1 MNFKLKKIHLFVI
14 LLIALIGCCIQMP
27 QFNLGFNLGFKE
39 GMANDELD
47 KTPDAYLLHI
57 TKNPT
62 DATVDGTYPNLGTT
76 SSGSGTLATVDVIIT
91 NGTVTSLTIKE
102 KGSDYKIGESITV
115 DGSHFNSTENLIF
128 ELVDTSA
135 DTTTDTTAAADTEE
149 GKSSFQEEG
158 RMNPLVL
165 FNTMVNGESNSSIT
179 EIKDSADE
187 DVAGATSTFTNITMQ
202 NRDLMGSPIN
212 LSESSPSRSVS
223 VKNQNQKKNQNPL
236 SSFLANIFGGK
247 KEGMENEGNPAYPG
261 KEGEEDQWIL
271 KSKIV
276 PPVCPKCPE
285 PTCDT
290 KKCPPCPS
298 CERCPEP
305 AFECKKVPNYRST
318 NDNYLPRPVLA
329 DFSQFG
335 M

>member
-14 LLIALIGCCIQMP
+14 LLIALIGCCIQIP
-27 QFNLGFNLGFKE
+27 QFNFGFNLGFKE
-39 GMANDELD
+39 GIDDSQGEGD
-47 KTPDAYLLHI
+47 GEGQGQGEGDGEDQGPDFQ
-57 TKNPT
+57 T
-62 DATVDGTYPNLGTT
+62 D
-76 SSGSGTLATVDVIIT
+76 S
-91 NGTVTSLTIKE
+91 K
-102 KGSDYKIGESITV
+102 
-115 DGSHFNSTENLIF
+115 
-128 ELVDTSA
+128 
-135 DTTTDTTAAADTEE
+135 
-149 GKSSFQEEG
+149 
-158 RMNPLVL
+158 MNPLVL
-165 FNTMVNGESNSSIT
+165 FNTMVNGASFSSI
-179 EIKDSADE
+179 DE
-187 DVAGATSTFTNITMQ
+187 KGATVVEEEEF
-202 NRDLMGSPIN
+202 
-212 LSESSPSRSVS
+212 E
-223 VKNQNQKKNQNPL
+223 NQKKNKNPL

-247 KEGMENEGNPAYPG
+247 KEGMENEDKPAYPG

-290 KKCPPCPS
+290 KKDCPPCPS

>member
-1 MNFKLKKIHLFVI
+1 
-14 LLIALIGCCIQMP
+14 
-27 QFNLGFNLGFKE
+27 
-39 GMANDELD
+39 
-47 KTPDAYLLHI
+47 
-57 TKNPT
+57 
-62 DATVDGTYPNLGTT
+62 
-76 SSGSGTLATVDVIIT
+76 
-91 NGTVTSLTIKE
+91 
-102 KGSDYKIGESITV
+102 
-115 DGSHFNSTENLIF
+115 
-128 ELVDTSA
+128 
-135 DTTTDTTAAADTEE
+135 
-149 GKSSFQEEG
+149 
-158 RMNPLVL
+158 MNPLVL
-165 FNTMVNGESNSSIT
+165 FNTMVNGASFSSI
-179 EIKDSADE
+179 DE
-187 DVAGATSTFTNITMQ
+187 TGAPVVEDPTQEEAESTTSGFEN
-202 NRDLMGSPIN
+202 
-212 LSESSPSRSVS
+212 
-223 VKNQNQKKNQNPL
+223 KKKNKNPL

-247 KEGMENEGNPAYPG
+247 KEGMENEDKPAYPG

-298 CERCPEP
+298 CARCPEP

>member
-1 MNFKLKKIHLFVI
+1 MNFKLKKIHLSVI

-62 DATVDGTYPNLGTT
+62 DATVDGTYPDLGTT

-115 DGSHFNSTENLIF
+115 DGSQFNSTENLIF

-135 DTTTDTTAAADTEE
+135 DTTTDTTTDTTADTEE

-179 EIKDSADE
+179 EIEGSDQ
-187 DVAGATSTFTNITMQ
+187 FTMQ
-202 NRDLMGSPIN
+202 NPGLMGSPIN

-223 VKNQNQKKNQNPL
+223 VKNQNQKKNPL

-247 KEGMENEGNPAYPG
+247 KEGMENEDKPEYPG

>member
-27 QFNLGFNLGFKE
+27 QFNFGFNLGFKE
-39 GMANDELD
+39 GMANYELD
-47 KTPDAYLLHI
+47 KTPDAYLSNI
-57 TKNPT
+57 TQNTK
-62 DATVDGTYPNLGTT
+62 DATDGTYPDLDTAT
-76 SSGSGTLATVDVIIT
+76 SGSGTLATVDVIIT

-102 KGSDYKIGESITV
+102 KGSDYKIGDSITV
-115 DGSHFNSTENLIF
+115 DGSQFNSTEKLIF

-135 DTTTDTTAAADTEE
+135 DTTDDTEE

-187 DVAGATSTFTNITMQ
+187 DVASSFTNITMQ

-223 VKNQNQKKNQNPL
+223 VKNQKKNQNPL

-247 KEGMENEGNPAYPG
+247 KEGMENEDKPAYPG

-298 CERCPEP
+298 CARCPEP

>member
-39 GMANDELD
+39 GNANQGESESEG
-47 KTPDAYLLHI
+47 
-57 TKNPT
+57 NGESES
-62 DATVDGTYPNLGTT
+62 DGNGEGEGKGDVP
-76 SSGSGTLATVDVIIT
+76 GSP
-91 NGTVTSLTIKE
+91 SFQ
-102 KGSDYKIGESITV
+102 KGSK
-115 DGSHFNSTENLIF
+115 
-128 ELVDTSA
+128 
-135 DTTTDTTAAADTEE
+135 
-149 GKSSFQEEG
+149 
-158 RMNPLVL
+158 MNPLVL
-165 FNTMVNGESNSSIT
+165 FNTMVNGASFSSI
-179 EIKDSADE
+179 DE
-187 DVAGATSTFTNITMQ
+187 TGAPVVEDKEEEEEF
-202 NRDLMGSPIN
+202 
-212 LSESSPSRSVS
+212 E
-223 VKNQNQKKNQNPL
+223 NQKKNKNPL

-247 KEGMENEGNPAYPG
+247 KEGMENEDKPAYPG